1 MYYQHLPELQIIRVV
16 QHTQS
21 SLGHE
26 ALTARVCDRKGKM
39 KSNAVYKTASEY
51 SENSTVHGVQY
62 IFEKVQRLM
71 LSYLKNLMF
80 VPILETSNM

>member
-1 MYYQHLPELQIIRVV
+1 MYKKNVLPALARTPN
-16 QHTQS
+16 HKGCTTYT
-21 SLGHE
+21 

-39 KSNAVYKTASEY
+39 KSNAVYKTTSEY